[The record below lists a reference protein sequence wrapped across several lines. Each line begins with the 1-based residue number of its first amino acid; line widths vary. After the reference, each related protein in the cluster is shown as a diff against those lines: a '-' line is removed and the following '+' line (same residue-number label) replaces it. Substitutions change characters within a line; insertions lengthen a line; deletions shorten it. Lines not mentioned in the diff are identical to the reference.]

1 MINSFDAE
9 INEENTKVKI
19 FFIKS
24 CLHYFRFIIYFL
36 KKHKFDEFNFILLK
50 ILVLDKIT

>member
-9 INEENTKVKI
+9 INKENTKVKI

-36 KKHKFDEFNFILLK
+36 KKHKFDEFILFYLK
-50 ILVLDKIT
+50 Y